1 MLPKILPKTK
11 MLPKTSH
18 QNRGR
23 GFVPATPT
31 GSPSPRERDEGCS
44 DSPPPPPRRALE
56 LVKEGVHRALQA
68 FSTRPPKGFAH
79 PPRPSDLLRPFDGCE
94 DGRVTYQEFQAGLRG
109 LGLGLTANE
118 SESLARGVDSDDTG
132 LVDRKKFESEAI
144 KEWGRESVE
153 LQFLSAAR
161 KSGPVDGCLGKEN
174 APEAGQRARR
184 NENLEQHKRQNTSRV
199 SGKHSWR
206 THDGDRGA
214 KVFPGQGQTATGD
227 IFAQERQLP
236 PSPFE
241 IRGKANTRGG
251 AKGRSRTPTV
261 SSDQWQQMARRR
273 GIDGAGPPVSGDSN
287 GRTTRSRAD
296 YTYRDDTRGSVR
308 VSRQDYRSLNTL
320 RSLLG
325 RDGFNDEGIHDCLNR
340 TDLTNQTPD
349 LRRRGDD
356 LHRLQCHHHGECNAT
371 LSGAGT
377 GNIKERRRNT
387 SFNGE
392 HDLTRPSSAPTGTG
406 NLKGRG
412 IGASAIYVKNA
423 SKLASAHDR
432 SQAYAARA
440 EKTLRLRSRGDLVG
454 LRKAFSRA
462 DLSGSGLLTPMEME
476 RSILRRFGAGLGARE
491 ARALAAR
498 YRKEYRGHS
507 MVDYGRLLDNLE
519 VVEAGSIERAV
530 EREQPL
536 RRKSKANNPETIGVA
551 MPSAAGSRPRR
562 DSNMRHSKR
571 VHDTAGS
578 VLVGKYP
585 TEESQLVRR
594 ARAKAL
600 ALLERSGTRG
610 IDQVFGLIDSG
621 ECGGRWPL
629 TADHRER

>member
-1 MLPKILPKTK
+1 MLPKILPKAK

-68 FSTRPPKGFAH
+68 FSTRPLKGFAH

-153 LQFLSAAR
+153 RQFLSAAR
-161 KSGPVDGCLGKEN
+161 KSGSVDGCLGKEN
-174 APEAGQRARR
+174 APGADQRARA
-184 NENLEQHKRQNTSRV
+184 NEDLEQHKRENTSRV
-199 SGKHSWR
+199 SGGHSWR
-206 THDGDRGA
+206 THGYDRGA
-214 KVFPGQGQTATGD
+214 KVFPDQGQTATGD

-236 PSPFE
+236 PPPFE

-251 AKGRSRTPTV
+251 SKGRSRTPTV

-273 GIDGAGPPVSGDSN
+273 GIDGAGPPVSGDNN
-287 GRTTRSRAD
+287 GRTMRSRAN

-308 VSRQDYRSLNTL
+308 VSRQDSRSLNTL

-325 RDGFNDEGIHDCLNR
+325 RDGFNDEVIHNCLNR
-340 TDLTNQTPD
+340 TNQTNQTPD

-356 LHRLQCHHHGECNAT
+356 LHRLQCHHHEECNAT
-371 LSGAGT
+371 LSGVGT

-387 SFNGE
+387 SFHGE
-392 HDLTRPSSAPTGTG
+392 HHLTRPSSAPTDTG

-412 IGASAIYVKNA
+412 IGTSAINVENA
-423 SKLASAHDR
+423 SKLASAYDR

-440 EKTLRLRSRGDLVG
+440 EKTLRLRSRGNLVG
-454 LRKAFSRA
+454 LRKAFSRE
-462 DLSGSGLLTPMEME
+462 DLSGSGVLTPMEME
-476 RSILRRFGAGLGARE
+476 RSILRRFGAGLGVRE

-519 VVEAGSIERAV
+519 VVEAGLIERAV
-530 EREQPL
+530 EREGPI
-536 RRKSKANNPETIGVA
+536 RRKSNANNTETIGVA
-551 MPSAAGSRPRR
+551 MPSAAGSRPR
-562 DSNMRHSKR
+562 DGNMRHSKR
-571 VHDTAGS
+571 VHDTAES
-578 VLVGKYP
+578 VLVGKCP

-594 ARAKAL
+594 ARAKTL

-610 IDQVFGLIDSG
+610 IDRVFGLIDT
-621 ECGGRWPL
+621 GGW
-629 TADHRER
+629 